1 MLLFDIYEKCLK
13 GAKYALTIRRMFDMI
28 YVISKC
34 ELFCIPNQLYGY
46 RNAAQK
52 GQQNVSRAEI
62 AAYAA
67 YYVRRSVY
75 VC

>member
-1 MLLFDIYEKCLK
+1 M
-13 GAKYALTIRRMFDMI
+13 TIRTMFDMI
-28 YVISKC
+28 YIISKC

-46 RNAAQK
+46 RNAAQI
-52 GQQNVSRAEI
+52 GEQDVSRAEI
-62 AAYAA
+62 LAYAA